1 MKSPRMII
9 NCIIIATII
18 TFQNPRSDVSG
29 HEDFQDMR
37 CASQSETYIL
47 PTDNS
52 WMSICL
58 TDSSAPEASKISE
71 TSFKLV
77 IDHPDPGTLEIQI
90 SRTNSAIIKSVP
102 SNIITNDGFGML
114 TQIHDFD
121 GLPSAENW
129 IIQIRNTVPGLGGS
143 IQDISIST
151 LYASFSK
158 MSPLNFASDGKPTS
172 KRIADDAIRIS
183 SNNLADR
190 KSDMGIT
197 SNAQLTGDYSVNIM
211 QQTFEGPFPPSTGWE
226 IWDANPADNLEY
238 YWDDDNL
245 RAFGGSMWAAWPA
258 RGGSNGID
266 PTFSTTYP
274 NNTRTWMIY
283 GPFDLSNAKSAQI
296 SFMLWRHIEINFDS
310 LFFGVSGDRNTFDG
324 WDWDGDVGWESISIG
339 LDNYLGDS
347 DVWIAWQFESD
358 GSIQYDGPW
367 IDNLVLDFEPG
378 DVAIHGRFSYADRWT
393 NMQGA
398 NAVKVQLWDW
408 DPEVDGNDLLAEAFA
423 DYNGY
428 YSFPAVLNWDE
439 DDTDPMLNNRRID
452 PIIRWE
458 LENDHSVVSNLSN
471 YPYAWVSTI
480 HTNIPM
486 GTTIISASLPFNW
499 ISLEAMWIFQDI
511 QRARDYFLNHTYPQ
525 RDPGFLAAHWEKDQ
539 YSENGVPGSHFWALI
554 NPHVYIAH
562 DSRLS
567 LDTVVH
573 ELGHHI
579 MWNQTGQ
586 WLWYDFGCF
595 QHDLFTQESVEC
607 AWSEGLADYF
617 AITVNGDAC
626 YDLDQFTCSGHNLE
640 NHTRNDP
647 NIEGSWWGDNV
658 EGRVAG
664 TLYDLMDSSNEDPW
678 YDTAYWGFNPIIAVA
693 LDEYGK
699 ENLQEFWNAY
709 FGGDNHNGVRAI
721 YQNTIDYDQAPIIIP
736 IPDRSILQNF
746 TSEHFLNLSDYV
758 YDYESSAQQLTY
770 QIISVSDSRC
780 GVSLDSHWVN
790 ANPQMNWIGS
800 CYVTVRVSDSIK
812 TTTTGFWL
820 QVLQINSRISLPVI
834 VND

>member
-1 MKSPRMII
+1 MKSLKIII
-9 NCIIIATII
+9 NCIVITTIIA
-18 TFQNPRSDVSG
+18 FQNPRSGVSG
-29 HEDFQDMR
+29 HEDLQDMR
-37 CASQSETYIL
+37 CLSQLETYIL

-58 TDSSAPEASKISE
+58 TDPNAPEASKISE
-71 TSFKLV
+71 TSFKLI
-77 IDHPDPGTLEIQI
+77 IDHPDPGSLEIQI

-102 SNIITNDGFGML
+102 SNLITNGGIGML

-129 IIQIRNTVPGLGGS
+129 IVQIRNTVPGLGGS

-158 MSPLNFASDGKPTS
+158 MSPQNIVNDGKPTS
-172 KRIADDAIRIS
+172 KRIADDAISIS
-183 SNNLADR
+183 SNNLDNR
-190 KSDMGIT
+190 KSDKGIT
-197 SNAQLTGDYSVNIM
+197 SNVQLTEDSVSIM

-226 IWDANPADNLEY
+226 ISDENPDDNLEY

-245 RAFGGSMWAAWPA
+245 RAFGGSLWAAWPA

-266 PTFSTTYP
+266 PTISTTYP
-274 NNTRTWMIY
+274 KNMNTWMIY

-296 SFMLWRHIEINFDS
+296 SFMLWRHIEIHFDT
-310 LFFGVSGDRNTFDG
+310 LFFGVSGDKNTFDG
-324 WDWDGDVGWESISIG
+324 WDWDGDVDWESISIG
-339 LDNYLGDS
+339 LDNYLGDP
-347 DVWIAWQFESD
+347 DVWIAWQFVSD
-358 GSIQYDGPW
+358 GSFQYDGPW
-367 IDNLVLDFEPG
+367 IDNIVLDFEPG

-408 DPEVDGNDLLAEAFA
+408 DADGDGNDLLAEASA
-423 DYNGY
+423 DNNGY
-428 YSFPAVLNWDE
+428 YSFSPVLNWDE
-439 DDTDPMLNNRRID
+439 DDTDPILNNRRID
-452 PIIRWE
+452 PIIRWV

-471 YPYAWVSTI
+471 YPYAWISTT
-480 HTNIPM
+480 HNNIPM

-499 ISLEAMWIFQDI
+499 ANIEAMWIFQDI
-511 QRARDYFLNHTYPQ
+511 QRTREYFLNHTYPQ
-525 RDPGFLAAHWEKDQ
+525 RDPGFLAAHWEKNQ
-539 YSENGVPGSHFWALI
+539 NSENGVPGSHFWALI

-567 LDTVVH
+567 LDTIIH

-607 AWSEGLADYF
+607 AWSEGWSDYF

-647 NIEGSWWGDNV
+647 NIEGSWWGDYV

-664 TLYDLMDSSNEDPW
+664 ALYDLMDSSNEAPW
-678 YDTAYWGFNPIIAVA
+678 YDTAYCGFNPIIAVA

-699 ENLQEFWNAY
+699 TTLQEFWAAY
-709 FGGDNHNGVRAI
+709 FGGDKHNGVRSI

-758 YDYESSAQQLTY
+758 YDYESSAQLLTY
-770 QIISVSDSRC
+770 QIISVSDTRC
-780 GVSLDSHWVN
+780 GISLDSHWVN
-790 ANPQMNWIGS
+790 ASPQMNWVGS
-800 CYVTVRVSDSIK
+800 CYVTVRVNDSIK
-812 TTTTGFWL
+812 TVTTGFWL

-834 VND
+834 MRD

>member
-1 MKSPRMII
+1 
-9 NCIIIATII
+9 
-18 TFQNPRSDVSG
+18 
-29 HEDFQDMR
+29 
-37 CASQSETYIL
+37 
-47 PTDNS
+47 
-52 WMSICL
+52 MSICL
-58 TDSSAPEASKISE
+58 TDPNAPEASKISE
-71 TSFKLV
+71 TSFKLI

-102 SNIITNDGFGML
+102 SILITNDGIGML

-129 IIQIRNTVPGLGGS
+129 IVQIRNTVPGLGGS

-158 MSPLNFASDGKPTS
+158 MSPQNIVNDGKPTS
-172 KRIADDAIRIS
+172 KRITDDAISIS
-183 SNNLADR
+183 SNNLDNR
-190 KSDMGIT
+190 KSDKGII
-197 SNAQLTGDYSVNIM
+197 SNAQLTEDSSVSIM

-226 IWDANPADNLEY
+226 ISDENPDDNLEY

-245 RAFGGSMWAAWPA
+245 RAFGGSLWAVWPA

-266 PTFSTTYP
+266 PIISTTYP
-274 NNTRTWMIY
+274 KNMNTWMIY

-296 SFMLWRHIEINFDS
+296 SFVLWRHIEIYFDT
-310 LFFGVSGDRNTFDG
+310 LFFGVSGDKNTFDG
-324 WDWDGDVGWESISIG
+324 WDWDGDVDWESISNG
-339 LDNYLGDS
+339 LDNYLGDP
-347 DVWIAWQFESD
+347 DVWIAWQFVSD
-358 GSIQYDGPW
+358 GSFQYDGPW
-367 IDNLVLDFEPG
+367 IDNIVLDFEPG

-408 DPEVDGNDLLAEAFA
+408 DSDGDGNDLLAEAFA
-423 DYNGY
+423 DNNGY

-452 PIIRWE
+452 PIIRWV

-471 YPYAWVSTI
+471 YPYAWISTTY
-480 HTNIPM
+480 TNIPM

-511 QRARDYFLNHTYPQ
+511 QRTRQYFINHTYPQ
-525 RDPGFLAAHWEKDQ
+525 RDPGFLAAHWEKDKN
-539 YSENGVPGSHFWALI
+539 SENGAPGSHFWAPI

-567 LDTVVH
+567 LDTIVH

-586 WLWYDFGCF
+586 WLWYDFSCF

-607 AWSEGLADYF
+607 AWSEGWADYF

-664 TLYDLMDSSNEDPW
+664 TLYDLMDSSNEAPW

-699 ENLQEFWNAY
+699 ATLQEFWNAY
-709 FGGDNHNGVRAI
+709 FGGDKHNGVRSI

-758 YDYESSAQQLTY
+758 YDFESSAQLLTY

-790 ANPQMNWIGS
+790 ANPQLNWIGS
-800 CYVTVRVSDSIK
+800 CYVAVRVNDSIK
-812 TTTTGFWL
+812 TATTGFWL

-834 VND
+834 MND